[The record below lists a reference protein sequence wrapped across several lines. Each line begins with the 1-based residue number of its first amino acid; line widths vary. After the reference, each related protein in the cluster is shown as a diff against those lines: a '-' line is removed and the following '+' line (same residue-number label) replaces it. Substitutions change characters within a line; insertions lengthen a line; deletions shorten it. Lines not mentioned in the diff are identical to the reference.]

1 MFKEMSMNLREWGSN
16 SQTRRNSFKKEDD
29 FDGKEMK
36 MLGTI
41 WNMNDDCI
49 YISVK

>member
-1 MFKEMSMNLREWGSN
+1 MSMNLREWDSN
-16 SQTRRNSFKKEDD
+16 SQTRRNSFKKEDH